1 MFLSLLTRT
10 NVFDK
15 VIMKGAIMSTKVKN
29 GLGLILFYLLIFL
42 AIVDLNARMI
52 KVNKIISSQSQN
64 VNVAYNR

>member
-15 VIMKGAIMSTKVKN
+15 VMMKGAIMSTKVKN
-29 GLGLILFYLLIFL
+29 GLGLIIFYLLIFL